1 MKTAGHFSLRVGLLV
16 VIFSVIFIS
25 QFFLD
30 ATAYFSPHRIAS
42 WLSDKGIFAP
52 VIYMG
57 LMVLAVVISPI
68 PSLPLD
74 IAAGA
79 FFGPALGTVY
89 SVAGASAGAV
99 VSFYIARLL
108 GREFIERFLGG
119 HINFCSEC
127 SDNLL
132 TKIVFI
138 SRLLPVVSFDVVSY
152 GAGLTAMSARKF
164 ALATFFGMIPLT
176 FIYNYFGSVLVF
188 GKGLS
193 LIFGLTMVLLFF
205 LIPRWIE
212 RKGFGVLKH
221 KEAK

>member
-1 MKTAGHFSLRVGLLV
+1 MKTAGHSSLRAGLLV
-16 VIFSVIFIS
+16 VIFSVIFVS

-42 WLSDKGIFAP
+42 WLSEKGIFAP

-74 IAAGA
+74 VAAGA
-79 FFGPALGTVY
+79 FFGPALGTAY
-89 SVAGASAGAV
+89 SVAGASTGAV

-119 HINFCSEC
+119 HINFCSKC

-138 SRLLPVVSFDVVSY
+138 SRLLPVISFDVVSY

-164 ALATFFGMIPLT
+164 AFATFFGMIPLT

-205 LIPRWIE
+205 LIPRWLD
-212 RKGFGVLKH
+212 RKGLGVLKH
-221 KEAK
+221 QETK